1 MLPIQDEGIMTAT
14 GETANREFP
23 VWMTATLG
31 LLKDGKMGASQAR
44 ADRIK
49 TAIAYTKKRSLAI
62 VGILI
67 SVGVSS
73 PT

>member
-1 MLPIQDEGIMTAT
+1 MTAT
-14 GETANREFP
+14 SETTDREFK

-49 TAIAYTKKRSLAI
+49 AAIAYTRQSRFR
-62 VGILI
+62 LI
-67 SVGVSS
+67 DLFLPAGVSF